1 MAEKEEDKER
11 YKDEELTKDEKEI
24 MRILLEGVEN
34 EWW

>member
-34 EWW
+34 E